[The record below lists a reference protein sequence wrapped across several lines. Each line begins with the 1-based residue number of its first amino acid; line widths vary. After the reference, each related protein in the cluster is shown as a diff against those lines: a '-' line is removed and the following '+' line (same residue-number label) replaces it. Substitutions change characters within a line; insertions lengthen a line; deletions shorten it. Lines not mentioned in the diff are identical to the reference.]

1 MEASYISE
9 RTSAPSENVLRKQL
23 LNGDLYSSPLAGNPP
38 MLVRQQLQ
46 SKQNNDLTKTSPK
59 QTRVVGKHEAEQNT
73 EAVREEH
80 PQVREALHP
89 HQPGGTS

>member
-1 MEASYISE
+1 M
-9 RTSAPSENVLRKQL
+9 
-23 LNGDLYSSPLAGNPP
+23 NGDLYSSPLAGIPP
-38 MLVRQQLQ
+38 MLVQQLQ
-46 SKQNNDLTKTSPK
+46 SKQNNDLSKTSSK

-89 HQPGGTS
+89 HQPGDGPPWCNSETTKYLK